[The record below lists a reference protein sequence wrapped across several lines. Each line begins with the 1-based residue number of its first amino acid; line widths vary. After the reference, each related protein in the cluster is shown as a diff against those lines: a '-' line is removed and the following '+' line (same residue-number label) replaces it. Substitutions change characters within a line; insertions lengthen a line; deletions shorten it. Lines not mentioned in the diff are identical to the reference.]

1 MEADIDMDN
10 SFQIVNLQA
19 PANAGEALRQTVN
32 ITEADLEQLTDGSDT
47 VLHDH
52 AGISENTTHRTSD
65 GSNHSFLDQS
75 VTSGAN
81 VTFGS
86 ILLPDDGFIEFQRW
100 TSSNL
105 EVSGII
111 ITDDVD
117 SNSLGVGAILYRNT
131 DGDYDTGDADLAA
144 SDSNL
149 VLALES
155 GTGSKKLLMYGFFR
169 NDGWSLTAGQ
179 PIYLSNT
186 AGQVTSTPP
195 SGSNDVV
202 RCLGQALGS
211 TSIWFNPSPDYLVLA

>member
-1 MEADIDMDN
+1 
-10 SFQIVNLQA
+10 
-19 PANAGEALRQTVN
+19 
-32 ITEADLEQLTDGSDT
+32 
-47 VLHDH
+47 
-52 AGISENTTHRTSD
+52 
-65 GSNHSFLDQS
+65 
-75 VTSGAN
+75 
-81 VTFGS
+81 
-86 ILLPDDGFIEFQRW
+86 
-100 TSSNL
+100 
-105 EVSGII
+105 
-111 ITDDVD
+111 VD